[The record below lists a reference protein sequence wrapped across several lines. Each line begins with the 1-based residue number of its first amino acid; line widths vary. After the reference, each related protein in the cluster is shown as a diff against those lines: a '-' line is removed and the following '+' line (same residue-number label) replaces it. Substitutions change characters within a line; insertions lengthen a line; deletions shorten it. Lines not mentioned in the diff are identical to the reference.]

1 MKHDEFIGRVQHHA
15 RLPSRGDAE
24 RARRARLE
32 TRGERLAGGEQK
44 ALASQLPPEIGLH
57 LLRCGGKGE
66 RFSLDEF
73 YRRVSEREGEDLP
86 LAVFHARAVIRVLS
100 EAVSP
105 GEINDILAQ
114 LPPEFDRFFRE
125 AIERPLPP
133 YLPTIYSDVRWDR
146 KGVSK
151 YD

>member
-1 MKHDEFIGRVQHHA
+1 MKHDEFIGHVQHYA

-24 RARRARLE
+24 RATRATLE
-32 TRGERLAGGEQK
+32 TLGERLAGGEPK
-44 ALASQLPPEIGLH
+44 DLASQLPPEIGLH
-57 LLRCGGKGE
+57 LLRYGGKGE
-66 RFSLDEF
+66 HLSLDEF
-73 YRRVSEREGEDLP
+73 FRRVSEREGGEDLP

-125 AIERPLPP
+125 AIEGPLPP
-133 YLPTIYSDVRWDR
+133 
-146 KGVSK
+146 
-151 YD
+151 

>member
-1 MKHDEFIGRVQHHA
+1 MKHDEFIGHVQHYA

-24 RARRARLE
+24 RATRVTLE
-32 TRGERLAGGEQK
+32 TLGERLVGGEPK
-44 ALASQLPPEIGLH
+44 DLASQLPPEIGLH
-57 LLRCGGKGE
+57 LLRYAGMWE

-73 YRRVSEREGEDLP
+73 FRRVSEREGEDLP
-86 LAVFHARAVIRVLS
+86 QAVFHVRAVIRVLS

-125 AIERPLPP
+125 AIEGPLP
-133 YLPTIYSDVRWDR
+133 
-146 KGVSK
+146 G
-151 YD
+151 